1 MENTPP
7 GPSITKDKRNIQKA
21 VIVAP
26 SQPDLQLGMIG
37 LENYANNC
45 YMNVVVQILCNIYEI
60 REYFK
65 SMLFQS
71 SFLFL

>member
-7 GPSITKDKRNIQKA
+7 GPSIIKDKRNIQKA
-21 VIVAP
+21 VVVTP

-45 YMNVVVQILCNIYEI
+45 YMNGVVQILCNIYEI